1 MEIMSTWK
9 SGIQDGRRREME
21 GIKGKTEQNHT
32 HKKVQNNFHSN
43 VKTMKEKGNGKEK
56 QVAHLNNSLWF
67 H

>member
-32 HKKVQNNFHSN
+32 QKKVQNNFHSN

>member
-43 VKTMKEKGNGKEK
+43 VKTMKEKEK
-56 QVAHLNNSLWF
+56 W
-67 H
+67 

>member
-32 HKKVQNNFHSN
+32 QKKVQNNFHSN

-56 QVAHLNNSLWF
+56 QIAHLNNSLWF

>member
-32 HKKVQNNFHSN
+32 QKKVQNNFHSN

-56 QVAHLNNSLWF
+56 QIAHLNKSLWF